1 MPLPRNLCSAFILI
15 TFLGIFFSEVSIAK
29 EKTFVSRGDKIA
41 AKQAYM
47 LAQKSKWATYQNVRI
62 RVQNP
67 ILKKVLL
74 WYRLRSPNSG
84 SNFGQIDGFMTNNP
98 DWPQRKLMQIRAE
111 QVMSPTMSDI
121 EVLNWFK
128 HRFPLTPNGTAR
140 LATSLLK
147 SGKKSHATK
156 LIQNIWINGNF
167 GAKQEAQF
175 YRQFR
180 KYMTRENHIERLERL
195 LWDGKYYPVRRMY
208 RRINSKYR
216 ALAEARLS
224 LRRMRGGVDRAIE
237 RVSPKLKNNVG
248 LIYERLRWRRKK
260 GKNKFAQELLQ
271 STPED
276 LVHPLLWWRERN
288 ILARRALNEGDIS
301 EAYLL
306 VKNHGLGKAY
316 TSGYIEAEWLAGWI
330 ALQFLEEKK
339 LAFQHFQAGYRASNF
354 PISKSRCAYWAGRA
368 VELSGKI
375 KEAQKWYEL
384 AFKQQSTFYGQLAAN
399 RLDSEEELTQFSDN
413 KFDKS
418 EAVQFNNHKLVTVAR
433 ILGEAGMKDMLRP
446 FIRHLNKQGTTKKWR
461 MFVAKLSASLGRPD
475 LSILTAKKSLQE
487 GFNLMEL
494 GYPILK
500 YKIKKGLEGSLIQAI
515 IRQESEFNQRAVSNA
530 GAMGLMQILP
540 TTAAR
545 LAKKY
550 SLPYVRANL
559 TRKKE
564 YNLNLGQFYIRELL
578 EQLSNSYILTLAAY
592 NAGPTRV
599 RRWIKSNG
607 DPRDAAIDPIDWIE
621 KIPYRETRNYVQ
633 RVIENLHVYRHL
645 IKTDSIQFNPE
656 SELRR

>member
-1 MPLPRNLCSAFILI
+1 MPLPTNLYSAFILI
-15 TFLGIFFSEVSIAK
+15 TFFGIFLSEVSNAN
-29 EKTFVSRGDKIA
+29 EKNLVSRGDKVA
-41 AKQAYM
+41 AKQAYV
-47 LAQKSKWATYQNVRI
+47 LAQKLKWVTYQKVRN

-67 ILKKVLL
+67 ILKKALL
-74 WYRLRSPNSG
+74 WYRLKSPNSG
-84 SNFGQIDGFMTNNP
+84 SNFGQIDGFMTNNS
-98 DWPQRKLMQIRAE
+98 DWPQKKLMQIRAE
-111 QVMSPTMSDI
+111 QVMPPTMSDI
-121 EVLNWFK
+121 EVLKWFK
-128 HRFPLTPNGTAR
+128 HQNPLTPNGTTR
-140 LATSLLK
+140 LAASLLK
-147 SGKKSHATK
+147 SGKKSHAIK

-180 KYMTRENHIERLERL
+180 QYMTRENHIERLERL
-195 LWDGKYYPVRRMY
+195 LWEGKYYPVRRMY

-224 LRRMRGGVDRAIE
+224 LRRMLGGVDRAIE

-276 LVHPLLWWRERN
+276 LVHPSLWWRERN
-288 ILARRALNEGDIS
+288 ILARRSLKHGDIS

-306 VKNHGLGKAY
+306 VKNHGLGMTY
-316 TSGYIEAEWLAGWI
+316 RSGYIEAEWLAGWI
-330 ALQFLEEKK
+330 ALQFLEEKT

-354 PISKSRCAYWAGRA
+354 PISKSRFAYWAGRA
-368 VELSGKI
+368 TELRGKI
-375 KEAQKWYEL
+375 NEAQKWYEL

-399 RLDSEEELTQFSDN
+399 RLNSEEALTHFVGKNFDN
-413 KFDKS
+413 S
-418 EAVQFNNHKLVTVAR
+418 EAVQFNNHKFVTVAR

-446 FIRHLNKQGTTKKWR
+446 FIRHLNKHGTTKKWR
-461 MFVAKLSASLGRPD
+461 MLVAKLSSSLGRPD
-475 LSILTAKKSLQE
+475 LAILTAKKSLQA
-487 GFNLMEL
+487 GLNLMEL
-494 GYPILK
+494 GYPILM
-500 YKIKKGLEGSLIQAI
+500 YKIKKDVESSLIHAI

-540 TTAAR
+540 RTAAH

-550 SLPYVRANL
+550 SLPYLRADL
-559 TRKKE
+559 TRKRE

-578 EQLSNSYILTLAAY
+578 EQFSNSYILTLAAY

-607 DPRDAAIDPIDWIE
+607 DPREADIDPIDWIE

-645 IKTDSIQFNPE
+645 IKTDNIQFNPE
-656 SELRR
+656 NELRR